1 MGSKEVVAL
10 IPQPIG
16 HFLGTLLC
24 SLSSNTDIYKCLW
37 LPPEAGVL
45 IFSLAPK
52 LLHYHFSPLTVA
64 FLVPFSSN
72 CGDDEGESGRSKFT
86 KFYSVVESGRSKLA
100 FSLSSVLVYLYRVN
114 LLSQGRRMKKKYNS

>member
-52 LLHYHFSPLTVA
+52 LLHYHFSPITVG
-64 FLVPFSSN
+64 FFCSFQL
-72 CGDDEGESGRSKFT
+72 
-86 KFYSVVESGRSKLA
+86 YLIVVG
-100 FSLSSVLVYLYRVN
+100 VW
-114 LLSQGRRMKKKYNS
+114 G